1 MERSSELVCTG
12 VALYSRT
19 RLLELRVRRGKT
31 QVHTLQAYSVPSN
44 GSRSRAPR
52 LQQQGTNTNTIAVHT
67 LHT

>member
-31 QVHTLQAYSVPSN
+31 QVLTLQRPF